1 MNIQTVIKSEKG
13 KRRIRQQLAI
23 KDGTLLL
30 IGYDLLES
38 QKPRMRETS
47 GALYARGSDI
57 GLLLLITSG
66 LTPRQSHANCTSRTA
81 QIV

>member
-1 MNIQTVIKSEKG
+1 MNIQTVIKSDN
-13 KRRIRQQLAI
+13 RIRQQLEI
-23 KDGTLLL
+23 KDWTLLL

-47 GALYARGSDI
+47 GALYDRGSDI
-57 GLLLLITSG
+57 GLLLLITG
-66 LTPRQSHANCTSRTA
+66 GIAPRQSHANCTSRTA